1 MKGSLLKKPIISQLS
16 CYDSLGALL
25 VKKEKSVKDC
35 EGIYQLIQSVQGFN
49 GFIDSFLKGLSHD
62 QVIHLCSKFEY
73 RKYLKGDIIFRQG
86 DDHDNRLYLILQGS
100 VMIFINRDMDDEQ
113 DGDKKNILNNKDKQ
127 QLDQM
132 EPESPVIQMSSLL
145 AKIKGMGKNALSFM
159 NRKSKS
165 GQVPYITPEEKEMLK
180 KKYGNTTRSIGSGKY
195 FGEKAL
201 LNNDKRSATIVV
213 DQHLSEMLTLEKK
226 YFNEFLSRLQEILIS
241 RKNTITHIFPEMNTY
256 TLQKMDNMLYC
267 FQPENYT
274 KGNHLC
280 IEGAKEDKVFI
291 VQEGEVQLEKCIKIE
306 EEVRNNIKRKNIQ
319 IKVSILSA
327 GGVVGEELFL
337 NENYCYFYTCTV
349 LSPKAIILVG
359 DKKSIEVKFPN
370 SIKQM
375 FKIMWENKEK
385 IRKEIIEQR
394 RSEVETEVRNNQYRQ
409 EIKVNLEK
417 AQNFFVQ
424 YQKNQLAVKQITKR
438 NQNTVTKEEGT
449 GQISSSNNLQSKNQ
463 LLNAKSNNSIP
474 KILDQNYSSQ
484 FEYSKE
490 QLIQTMLFKNSNSTR
505 NAESP
510 RDNKPNQIDLAKIS
524 QPENFIYDFGN
535 QQQKR
540 ITPKLIKVNSVTEKP
555 KLPQNGVD
563 ISKKIDQYV
572 KNYKNNYLFSK
583 DLNDS
588 KLHQNS
594 ENNKEMQIS
603 NENIK
608 DLSDSSGTIQS
619 NPKIQVI
626 KEKNTEETENIVT
639 NNKSHRRGSKS
650 IQDFT
655 SMEILNKSLLKSLSL
670 PKKQKSEKLIQLE
683 QLSFRKVSENS
694 NELQTLSPIYH
705 NKKENSNYSGDN
717 TNSSEVK
724 KSSFQIFKQLSK
736 ISSSEFVLQ
745 AKKVPSLLLSDQ
757 DFQKKNECFT
767 DPNNL
772 YQQNVLKYCSMTPS
786 AAIKSTDI
794 SKSKISNQNSIDFN
808 EAQSLKQNSFRIK
821 QSIRQHSLIP
831 LKQVQYPEQGQA
843 YQTSN
848 EEVRKKKS
856 FLGVSPTSSSHDLE
870 LPNLRQNSESSKQVT
885 QKKKQQSFQFQFH
898 SQNASPE
905 RSPSEKEKECQLNQQ
920 NNIISRK
927 VSEHQKSLYFED
939 YQKEQKSLKSL
950 SKLQNLSISNLQ
962 MLPVKSSNKQNS
974 ISQIKFENI
983 FLDSKNK
990 KMNFYSPHNKTKNT
1004 LQEYGFQQKSETS
1017 KLNSYFYLEET
1028 NNHQN
1033 GVETLINLP
1042 TSASLI
1048 PQAPLK
1054 NPSLHNLR
1062 LKQFKDQKKS
1072 LNQKKA
1078 SSLTKLNF
1086 STPRLEFIINTN
1098 KKSYEIQQQQQQS
1111 Q

>member
-1 MKGSLLKKPIISQLS
+1 MKGSLIKKPQISQLS

-73 RKYLKGDIIFRQG
+73 KKYLKGDIIFRQG

-100 VMIFINRDMDDEQ
+100 VMIFINRDMDDEA
-113 DGDKKNILNNKDKQ
+113 DSDKKHLLNNKDQQ
-127 QLDQM
+127 QLDLL

-145 AKIKGMGKNALSFM
+145 AKIKGMSKNALSFM
-159 NRKSKS
+159 TRKSKG

-226 YFNEFLSRLQEILIS
+226 YFNEFLSGLQEILHS
-241 RKNTITHIFPEMNTY
+241 RKNTITQIFPEMNTY

-280 IEGAKEDKVFI
+280 IEGAKEDKIFI

-306 EEVRNNIKRKNIQ
+306 EEVRNNIKRKNVQ
-319 IKVSILSA
+319 IKVSILSS

-337 NENYCYFYTCTV
+337 NENYCYYYTCTV

-375 FKIMWENKEK
+375 FKAMWENKEK
-385 IRKEIIEQR
+385 IRKEIIDQR
-394 RSEVETEVRNNQYRQ
+394 RSEVETEAKNYQYRQ
-409 EIKVNLEK
+409 EIKINLEK

-424 YQKNQLAVKQITKR
+424 HLKSQLAVKQVTKR
-438 NQNTVTKEEGT
+438 NQNTKEEGI
-449 GQISSSNNLQSKNQ
+449 GQISSSNNIQIKSQSPNVKNGNMPSF
-463 LLNAKSNNSIP
+463 LN
-474 KILDQNYSSQ
+474 QNYSNQ
-484 FEYSKE
+484 LEISKE
-490 QLIQTMLFKNSNSTR
+490 QLIQTMLNKNSNSTK
-505 NAESP
+505 NTESP
-510 RDNKPNQIDLAKIS
+510 RDNKPSQIDSSKIS

-540 ITPKLIKVNSVTEKP
+540 FTPKLIKVNSVTEKP

-588 KLHQNS
+588 KLNQNS
-594 ENNKEMQIS
+594 DNKEMQVS
-603 NENIK
+603 NENLK

-626 KEKNTEETENIVT
+626 KEKNSEETENMTT
-639 NNKSHRRGSKS
+639 NNKQHRRGSKS
-650 IQDFT
+650 IQDLT
-655 SMEILNKSLLKSLSL
+655 SVEILNNSLLKSLSL

-694 NELQTLSPIYH
+694 NELQTLSPIYYS
-705 NKKENSNYSGDN
+705 KKESNTYSGDN

-724 KSSFQIFKQLSK
+724 KSSFQMFKQLSK
-736 ISSSEFVLQ
+736 ISSSEFVLK
-745 AKKVPSLLLSDQ
+745 AKKVPSLLLIDQ
-757 DFQKKNECFT
+757 EYQKKNDSLT
-767 DPNNL
+767 DTNNL
-772 YQQNVLKYCSMTPS
+772 YQQNILKYCSITPS
-786 AAIKSTDI
+786 AVKSVDI
-794 SKSKISNQNSIDFN
+794 SKNKISNQNSID
-808 EAQSLKQNSFRIK
+808 EPQQVKQTSFRIK
-821 QSIRQHSLIP
+821 QNIRQHSLIP
-831 LKQVQYPEQGQA
+831 LKQVQYPEQGQV
-843 YQTSN
+843 YYTPNNN
-848 EEVRKKKS
+848 EEVQKKRS
-856 FLGVSPTSSSHDLE
+856 FLGISPTSSSHDLE
-870 LPNLRQNSESSKQVT
+870 LPNLRQNSESSKQIT
-885 QKKKQQSFQFQFH
+885 QKKKQKSFQFQFH
-898 SQNASPE
+898 SQNQSPE
-905 RSPSEKEKECQLNQQ
+905 RSPSEKEKESQQ
-920 NNIISRK
+920 NNLNSRK

-950 SKLQNLSISNLQ
+950 SKLSNLSIQNLQ
-962 MLPVKSSNKQNS
+962 MLPVKSNNKQNS
-974 ISQIKFENI
+974 ISQMKLENI
-983 FLDSKNK
+983 FLDSKNQK
-990 KMNFYSPHNKTKNT
+990 INFYSPHNKMKNNF
-1004 LQEYGFQQKSETS
+1004 QEYGYHQRSETS
-1017 KLNSYFYLEET
+1017 KLNSYFYLEEI

-1054 NPSLHNLR
+1054 NQSLHNLR

-1098 KKSYEIQQQQQQS
+1098 KKSYEIQQQLQQQ
-1111 Q
+1111 QQPQ